1 MGGAAFRA
9 YLYRMADPALL
20 IAIVDDDVE
29 VGKALKRLLSSW
41 GFAAEPFTSG
51 RQFFDWLPGRATI
64 CVLLD
69 IQLPG
74 MSGFEIQKKLAREFP
89 GLPCVFITA
98 SGDAADPRRAAEC
111 GCELLHKPLDEER
124 LLGAIR
130 RATEDRRN
138 GGS

>member
-1 MGGAAFRA
+1 MGN
-9 YLYRMADPALL
+9 PAPL

-29 VGKALKRLLSSW
+29 VGKALKRLLSSL

-51 RQFFDWLPGRATI
+51 REFLDWLPGRTAH

-74 MSGFEIQKKLAREFP
+74 MSGFEIQKKLAKEFP
-89 GLPCVFITA
+89 DLPCVFITA
-98 SGDAADPRRAAEC
+98 SGDPADPRRAAEC
-111 GCELLHKPLDEER
+111 GSELLHKPLDEER

-130 RATEDRRN
+130 RATHDQRN